1 MAKQRL
7 RITVPYPESSLNMG
21 NPDTRSEFGWA
32 GITQKTDKH
41 FFIGVAEQGL
51 FQAGGTVVFQTEDKW
66 HQYAAEMAHATEGR
80 LHLGSGEAMI
90 LFAGGGQGF
99 DEAEAFG
106 EDVAG
111 SSPATNSYNK
121 IDLMAA
127 VQTQAAHVKKFLGTS
142 TATGQLDTGFLKK
155 AEELEIKLGHLDQAQ
170 SGDKTELAQIT
181 PEDSSVPLTKAE
193 AILAALEKLEEKA
206 NELAGIESEHDMM
219 ARFNPYSGATGI
231 ADFGIDWARKMRGLL
246 SDNALTKASSSLF
259 EVGASSKNVRTEWDG
274 MVQSGKVDAYAES
287 VGTAARAQGAFD
299 ESEDETQATLQT
311 SEGPWDLSGDGPYEL
326 LVESDSGEQASAGTI
341 TATSAT
347 TTSAEITSSAVYSGT
362 LVIAVDGGAE
372 KTIELNGHSGAD
384 ALAAIQSSLGGDGT
398 ATILDAPPR
407 IQLESGKRGTGAQ
420 IQIVSDGS
428 SLFSPGATAGGGNVV
443 DSSAVTAAEVKAA
456 LTMPAG
462 SEVEGD
468 GEGLLFRSQTQGEG
482 SRIALSSGLAESLD
496 AAGEDEIT
504 SDDLGDLDT
513 MTARQGAVLG
523 YLDPLI
529 GAILD
534 PVEHVVSVASSAVAV
549 VNAVTDVGSALQRL
563 ARGGDDDN
571 VPLALLASGGITLG
585 TENRVYGTASKGF
598 YFVADGGQGVLA
610 DNKMV
615 PRMLKEYARAA
626 SFVNRSNEPEALPS
640 LGFRV
645 RSDSDVDLKA
655 DFFGAL
661 TAVDATGLVRI
672 ESGGATEITAVKSV
686 AVGPRAVDSEME
698 VFGDQIL
705 VGVREP
711 DKKGIGIKDHEFT
724 RPDGSTQKAWPS
736 TDKQKPT
743 QDIALSAEKTVQ
755 IEAGDYLVEV
765 GSEGVRIGWR
775 KESAPAT
782 AAVPGVPAT
791 AAVAAVPATA
801 STPAVAAVPAI
812 PGTPGTPGK
821 RAELTI
827 DAALPMLKV
836 HKDALTI
843 VTETNRISLKIEAD
857 GTLTLLG
864 KASSQMTLGDKLAE
878 IGVDAVKMT
887 ATDQGMTIN
896 GGAKFDLKGDNVV
909 QVRGGV
915 IKLG

>member
-21 NPDTRSEFGWA
+21 NPDTLNEFGWA

-41 FFIGVAEQGL
+41 FFIGVGEQGL
-51 FQAGGTVVFQTEDKW
+51 FQAGGTVVFQTDDKW
-66 HQYAAEMAHATEGR
+66 HQYASEMAHAAEGR

-90 LFAGGGQGF
+90 LFAGGGQGS

-170 SGDKTELAQIT
+170 SGDKTELAEIT
-181 PEDSSVPLTKAE
+181 PEDSSVPLTQAE
-193 AILAALEKLEEKA
+193 AILAALEKLEDKA

-246 SDNALTKASSSLF
+246 SDNALTKASGSLF
-259 EVGASSKNVRTEWDG
+259 EVGASSKNVRTEWNG
-274 MVQSGKVDAYAES
+274 MVQSGKVDAYAQS
-287 VGTAARAQGAFD
+287 VGAAARAQGAFD
-299 ESEDETQATLQT
+299 EEEADETQATLQT
-311 SEGPWDLSGDGPYEL
+311 SEGPWDLSGEGPYEL
-326 LVESDSGEQASAGTI
+326 LVESDSGEQASAGAI
-341 TATSAT
+341 TATCAT
-347 TTSAEITSSAVYSGT
+347 TTSAEITSNAVYNGT
-362 LVIAVDGGAE
+362 LVISIDGGAE
-372 KTIELNGHSGAD
+372 KTIELRGQSGAD
-384 ALAAIQSSLGGDGT
+384 ALAAIQSSLGGDGG
-398 ATILDAPPR
+398 ASILDAPPR

-420 IQIVSDGS
+420 IQIVSDSS

-462 SEVEGD
+462 SEVVDDGD
-468 GEGLLFRSQTQGEG
+468 GLLFRSQTQGEG

-504 SDDLGDLDT
+504 SDDLGELDT

-529 GAILD
+529 GTILD

-549 VNAVTDVGSALQRL
+549 VDAVTDVGSALQRL

-626 SFVNRSNEPEALPS
+626 SFVNRSSEPEALPS

-661 TAVDATGLVRI
+661 TAVDETGLVRI
-672 ESGGATEITAVKSV
+672 ESGGATEITALKNV
-686 AVGPRAVDSEME
+686 AVGPRDPDALME

-743 QDIALSAEKTVQ
+743 LDIALSAEKTVQ
-755 IEAGDYLVEV
+755 VEAGDYLVEI

-775 KESAPAT
+775 KESAPAI

-791 AAVAAVPATA
+791 
-801 STPAVAAVPAI
+801 PAVAATATTPLVPAI

-821 RAELTI
+821 RAELAI
-827 DAALPMLKV
+827 DAALPMLTV

-864 KASSQMTLGDKLAE
+864 KASSKMTLGDKVAE

-896 GGAKFDLKGDNVV
+896 GGTKFDLKADNVV

>member
-21 NPDTRSEFGWA
+21 NPDTLNEFGWA

-41 FFIGVAEQGL
+41 FFIGVGEQGL
-51 FQAGGTVVFQTEDKW
+51 FQAGGTVVFQTGDKW
-66 HQYAAEMAHATEGR
+66 HQYASEMAHAAEGR
-80 LHLGSGEAMI
+80 LHLGSGDAMI
-90 LFAGGGQGF
+90 LFAGGGQGS

-111 SSPATNSYNK
+111 SKPATNSYNK

-127 VQTQAAHVKKFLGTS
+127 VQTQAAHVKKFLGTK
-142 TATGQLDTGFLKK
+142 TTTGQLDIGFLKK
-155 AEELEIKLGHLDQAQ
+155 VEQLEIKLGHLTQAQ
-170 SGDKTELAQIT
+170 SGSKTEIAEVT
-181 PEDSSVPLTKAE
+181 PDSSSMPLSNAEVILKA
-193 AILAALEKLEEKA
+193 LKMLNEKA
-206 NELAGIESEHDMM
+206 DEVAGIESEHDMM

-246 SDNALTKASSSLF
+246 SDNALTKASGSLF
-259 EVGASSKNVRTEWDG
+259 EVGASSKNVRSEWNG
-274 MVQSGKVDAYAES
+274 MVQSGKVDAYAQS
-287 VGTAARAQGAFD
+287 VGAAARAQGAFD

-326 LVESDSGEQASAGTI
+326 LVEVDSGEQASAGAI
-341 TATSAT
+341 TATCAT
-347 TTSAEITSSAVYSGT
+347 ISSAEITSSSFYTGT
-362 LVIAVDGGAE
+362 LVISVDGGAE
-372 KTIELNGHSGAD
+372 KTIELRGQSGAD
-384 ALAAIQSSLGGDGT
+384 ARAAIQSSLGSDGV
-398 ATILDAPPR
+398 ATLLDAPTR
-407 IQLESGKRGTGAQ
+407 IQLESAKRGTGAQ
-420 IQIVSDGS
+420 IQIVSDS
-428 SLFSPGATAGGGNVV
+428 SPLFSPGAAVGGGNVV

-462 SEVEGD
+462 SEVVDDGD
-468 GEGLLFRSQTQGEG
+468 GLLFRSQTQGEG

-529 GAILD
+529 GTILD
-534 PVEHVVSVASSAVAV
+534 PVEHVVSVASSAVGV
-549 VNAVTDVGSALQRL
+549 LDTVTDAGSALQRL
-563 ARGGDDDN
+563 AHGGEDDS

-598 YFVADGGQGVLA
+598 YFVADGGKGELA
-610 DNKMV
+610 SDKMV

-626 SFVNRSNEPEALPS
+626 SFVNRTNDSDPLPS

-655 DFFGAL
+655 DFFGAIA
-661 TAVDATGLVRI
+661 AVDETGLVRL
-672 ESGGATEITAVKSV
+672 ESGGATEITAVKNV
-686 AVGPRAVDSEME
+686 AVGPRDTDAQME

-711 DKKGIGIKDHEFT
+711 DKKGIGIKDHEFK

-775 KESAPAT
+775 KESAPAID
-782 AAVPGVPAT
+782 AVPGAPA
-791 AAVAAVPATA
+791 
-801 STPAVAAVPAI
+801 TPAVPPAVAAI

-821 RAELTI
+821 RAELAI
-827 DAALPMLKV
+827 DAALPMLKI

-864 KASSQMTLGDKLAE
+864 KANSKMTLGDKVAE

-896 GGAKFDLKGDNVV
+896 GGTKFDLKGDNVV